1 MTPGYLSTCSMR
13 VAARSRMLTPM
24 NLCARECVGTRT
36 LTPRLLPPRPTPPP
50 FFFIQCITLPSKIL
64 WQCAPCRHE
73 ITSQK
78 FFKGRTGAQTS
89 EGSRVEP
96 KLIHYMCCICLLLK
110 GPERSLSLSPSL
122 SKRKLPPDSFSW
134 ISPRNPPPTT
144 TLSPQ
149 HSPSPR
155 LTRLTSPGLTDELA
169 HKVNTRFTLGS
180 RIFI

>member
-1 MTPGYLSTCSMR
+1 MQH
-13 VAARSRMLTPM
+13 ARSSALSHVNADELM
-24 NLCARECVGTRT
+24 CARVCRHTYFNSPT
-36 LTPRLLPPRPTPPP
+36 SPPSPNPPP

-110 GPERSLSLSPSL
+110 GPERSLALSPSL

-134 ISPRNPPPTT
+134 ISPRNPPTPLSLLD
-144 TLSPQ
+144 TLLP
-149 HSPSPR
+149 
-155 LTRLTSPGLTDELA
+155 
-169 HKVNTRFTLGS
+169 LG
-180 RIFI
+180 

>member
-1 MTPGYLSTCSMR
+1 MRYARTSALSHVNAYELM
-13 VAARSRMLTPM
+13 
-24 NLCARECVGTRT
+24 CARVCRHTYFNSPT
-36 LTPRLLPPRPTPPP
+36 STPPP
-50 FFFIQCITLPSKIL
+50 SFFIQCITLPSKIL

-89 EGSRVEP
+89 EGSRIEP

-110 GPERSLSLSPSL
+110 SPERSLSPSL
-122 SKRKLPPDSFSW
+122 SLSNLSLQVQTTSRLLFMDLSK
-134 ISPRNPPPTT
+134 NPPALLAP
-144 TLSPQ
+144 LAPR

-180 RIFI
+180 RTFI